1 MLFCTRYAEEDP
13 SILGSDT
20 TPTEIL
26 AFCTGLL
33 PAAAA
38 AAARDTSELLKI
50 AVEIVSIT
58 FRMAFEISR
67 RMKLVEG
74 TGDKWATTIIGFP
87 LQKGQDTLDTFHRTQ
102 VPSFSYF
109 YFIAKFHRTFL
120 SREG

>member
-1 MLFCTRYAEEDP
+1 MLGNIYETLMLCHTRYAEDDP
-13 SILGSDT
+13 SILGSES

-50 AVEIVSIT
+50 AIEIVSIT

-74 TGDKWATTIIGFP
+74 TGDKWATTIVGYQ
-87 LQKGQDTLDTFHRTQ
+87 LQKAQDLLDDFHRTQ
-102 VPSFSYF
+102 VFFFSHIF
-109 YFIAKFHRTFL
+109 YM
-120 SREG
+120 